1 MRMFATGILAASILA
16 TQGAETDLLRNWK
29 EFRNVK
35 QDRGSFRVENGIMRM
50 TSGNSNAPFSIYV
63 PLKIRKGISY
73 ALSYEM
79 RSDTEKSSG
88 GIFLMHSVKGKKGDT
103 YNAAIENWEAYDGK
117 KITETHCYFFATH
130 DEAWRKISGIR
141 PPREWKR
148 YSCSFLLPE
157 SGGKPA
163 LIFSFSAPRQ
173 SHLEFRN
180 IKLIPQTSE
189 QMPLAPESWENAL
202 FESNGREKYMY
213 LSGRVPVSTVIRGI
227 PGKYYRV
234 TYRINNKAATGSLIS
249 YDAALLDDGQVL
261 EETVADSSLAG
272 TWLKKNLEAR
282 MPQSGRML
290 LRFFAYHKLWNPGLF
305 ILKDFSVTEFIPEK
319 KSSLSITLSEP
330 NYKRTLF
337 ASAPHGDIAG
347 KVTDRTAGRKI
358 RVVLTSKADPAR
370 EIAASAVS
378 DGFFSLPGTAKLAVG
393 EYLLKFIPEGGKQ
406 EVIPIRKVPPN
417 PSEVRYKNGIMY
429 FNNKPFFFSGVW
441 GPPQYKTEAMFYGH
455 ARSGIRV
462 QLGSASNAELLLKE
476 LDKAQKYHHKLIPS
490 LNFNPSK
497 FREKGYM
504 ESWKKHIRNFYTEKV
519 KAHPALLGYYVCD
532 EPGYTGASVE
542 ALLGAYQFIDE
553 WDPYHPAWINE
564 APVTPTARLRKFMS
578 ASDAYG
584 VDIYPVPASHGHS
597 GLPDKEVTSVG
608 GFASLFKNLMG
619 DSRPLWM
626 VLQGTAWDAIAERKK
641 PKFPNREQMRFMSF
655 DSIVHGANGNIYWGL
670 WFTRGKKATRGISP
684 FIKTCLPPQRKS
696 GIWKPSGFAET
707 GSS

>member
-272 TWLKKNLEAR
+272 TWLKK
-282 MPQSGRML
+282 M
-290 LRFFAYHKLWNPGLF
+290 
-305 ILKDFSVTEFIPEK
+305 EF
-319 KSSLSITLSEP
+319 
-330 NYKRTLF
+330 
-337 ASAPHGDIAG
+337 
-347 KVTDRTAGRKI
+347 
-358 RVVLTSKADPAR
+358 
-370 EIAASAVS
+370 
-378 DGFFSLPGTAKLAVG
+378 
-393 EYLLKFIPEGGKQ
+393 
-406 EVIPIRKVPPN
+406 
-417 PSEVRYKNGIMY
+417 
-429 FNNKPFFFSGVW
+429 
-441 GPPQYKTEAMFYGH
+441 
-455 ARSGIRV
+455 
-462 QLGSASNAELLLKE
+462 
-476 LDKAQKYHHKLIPS
+476 
-490 LNFNPSK
+490 
-497 FREKGYM
+497 
-504 ESWKKHIRNFYTEKV
+504 
-519 KAHPALLGYYVCD
+519 
-532 EPGYTGASVE
+532 
-542 ALLGAYQFIDE
+542 
-553 WDPYHPAWINE
+553 
-564 APVTPTARLRKFMS
+564 
-578 ASDAYG
+578 
-584 VDIYPVPASHGHS
+584 
-597 GLPDKEVTSVG
+597 
-608 GFASLFKNLMG
+608 
-619 DSRPLWM
+619 
-626 VLQGTAWDAIAERKK
+626 
-641 PKFPNREQMRFMSF
+641 
-655 DSIVHGANGNIYWGL
+655 
-670 WFTRGKKATRGISP
+670 
-684 FIKTCLPPQRKS
+684 
-696 GIWKPSGFAET
+696 
-707 GSS
+707 